1 MAKHMTWTL
10 QAQILLVAHDSSP
23 PSDDEWQAWLREF
36 ERCAPSAQA
45 MLVYST
51 GGGPTSSQRKE
62 LLAVIAR
69 LDRVPRVVI
78 VTSSNL
84 MRGLAT
90 AVGWFLAAERRPTM
104 FAVDEMA
111 KALSDAVVAWW
122 PPSENG
128 PPENGPPEG
137 GPPEGGR

>member
-1 MAKHMTWTL
+1 
-10 QAQILLVAHDSSP
+10 
-23 PSDDEWQAWLREF
+23 
-36 ERCAPSAQA
+36 

-111 KALSDAVVAWW
+111 KALEFLKVEPAARPAIKAELARLAASLTFVTKAAV
-122 PPSENG
+122 
-128 PPENGPPEG
+128 
-137 GPPEGGR
+137 